1 MLLMD
6 EDTSATNFMVRD
18 ELMQV
23 VIAREQ
29 EPITPFLE
37 RATDLWQKAGVSLI
51 LVVGSC
57 GAYFHIADRVVQMD
71 SYNAREQ
78 LAGRVV
84 WRRG

>member
-1 MLLMD
+1 MRYDSLTNY
-6 EDTSATNFMVRD
+6 EETSAANFMVRD
-18 ELMQV
+18 ELMQA
-23 VIAREQ
+23 VIGRE
-29 EPITPFLE
+29 
-37 RATDLWQKAGVSLI
+37 SLI